1 MQNKNCP
8 LCGKKFIPRN
18 SKQKFCNNPCNS
30 KMLSKKTYS
39 YKLIQRKAERLNEL
53 IRQADELK
61 ISYGKY
67 RVLLNSGKTFEELKQ
82 NANN

>member
-1 MQNKNCP
+1 
-8 LCGKKFIPRN
+8 
-18 SKQKFCNNPCNS
+18 
-30 KMLSKKTYS
+30 MLGKKTYS